1 RNQSG
6 ARRVIRRLAGVPTD
20 RQTLL
25 FDADD
30 TLWENNVR
38 FERVIDAYLDWL
50 AHPTLDRAAIRAVLD
65 EVERANVAV
74 HGYGTASFLRSL
86 HDCFERLSERP
97 VGPAEAREIEQL
109 AAALVADEVELVLGV
124 AETLAELGSR
134 HELMLLTKGD
144 PAEQPRKIDASNLA
158 HHFASVHIVAEK
170 DVRTYRSLV
179 AERGLVPQATWMIG
193 NSPRSDILP
202 ARAAGLNAVFIPN
215 PHTWV
220 LEHDELDPADRGV
233 LHLEHFRALTEHF

>member
-1 RNQSG
+1 M
-6 ARRVIRRLAGVPTD
+6 PTD
-20 RQTLL
+20 RQTLV

-30 TLWENNVR
+30 TLWENNVL

-50 AHPTLDRAAIRAVLD
+50 AHPTLDRAATRAVLD
-65 EVERANVAV
+65 EVERANVVV

-97 VGPAEAREIEQL
+97 AGPAEAREIEEL
-109 AAALVADEVELVLGV
+109 AAALVSHEVELVPGV
-124 AETLAELGSR
+124 AETLTELGGR
-134 HELMLLTKGD
+134 HDLMMLTKGD
-144 PAEQPRKIDASNLA
+144 PAEQQRKIDASGLA

-170 DVRTYRSLV
+170 HAGAYRSLV
-179 AERGLVPQATWMIG
+179 AEQGLVPDATWMIG

-215 PHTWV
+215 QHTWV
-220 LEHDELDPADRGV
+220 LEHDELDPTDEGV

>member
-1 RNQSG
+1 
-6 ARRVIRRLAGVPTD
+6 V
-20 RQTLL
+20 

-30 TLWENNVR
+30 TLWENNVL

-50 AHPTLDRAAIRAVLD
+50 AHPTLDRAATRAVLD
-65 EVERANVAV
+65 DVERANVGV

-97 VGPAEAREIEQL
+97 VSPAEAREIEQL
-109 AAALVADEVELVLGV
+109 AAALVHHEIELVPGV

-134 HELMLLTKGD
+134 HELLLLTKG
-144 PAEQPRKIDASNLA
+144 EQVEQQRKIDASGLA
-158 HHFASVHIVAEK
+158 HHFRSVHIVAEK
-170 DVRTYRSLV
+170 QSSTYRELV
-179 AERGLVPQATWMIG
+179 AERHLDASVTWMIG

-202 ARAAGLNAVFIPN
+202 ARAAGLGAVFIPN

-220 LEHDELDPADRGV
+220 LEHDELDPGDDGV
-233 LHLEHFRALTEHF
+233 LRLAAFPELVEHF

>member
-1 RNQSG
+1 MP
-6 ARRVIRRLAGVPTD
+6 ADRR
-20 RQTLL
+20 TLI

-30 TLWENNVR
+30 TLWENNVL

-50 AHPTLDRAAIRAVLD
+50 AHPTLDRAATRAVLD
-65 EVERANVAV
+65 EVERANVGV
-74 HGYGTASFLRSL
+74 HGYGSASFLRSL

-97 VGPAEAREIEQL
+97 ATTAESREIEEL
-109 AAALVADEVELVLGV
+109 ARALVFHEVELVPGV

-134 HELMLLTKGD
+134 HDLLLLTKGE
-144 PAEQPRKIDASNLA
+144 PAEQQRKIDASNLA
-158 HHFASVHIVAEK
+158 HHFASTHIVAEK
-170 DVRTYRSLV
+170 HVDTYRSLV
-179 AERGLVPQATWMIG
+179 GELGLVRDATWMIG

-220 LEHDELDPADRGV
+220 LEEDELDHADEGV
-233 LHLEHFRALTEHF
+233 LHLKHFRELTEHF